1 MIIVILCLI
10 MFSGHCSKVSYENF
24 KVYRV
29 IPKSEHEVK
38 LLRKLAEGGS
48 YSFWKEAS
56 RVGANVDVMVSSSH
70 QNEFESF
77 ISNFDN
83 HLLIKNVQ
91 DLINNNKVRHR
102 SKGFDWTNYH
112 DLDEINNW
120 LTLLSQ
126 KYTEVT
132 LVNGGKSYENRT
144 ILGVKIS
151 FKPNNK
157 IIFIESGIHP
167 REWIGPA
174 TVTYILN
181 EILTNQDPEIRNIVT
196 RWNWYFFPVFNP
208 DGYHYTWATDR
219 LWRKTRKPYGN
230 CYGADLNRN
239 WGYHWMDGGSSN
251 ISCDELFAGPNA
263 FSETESKSLSE
274 FIDGISNNIQAYI
287 GFHSYFKLIL
297 IPFGHAGL
305 EVPPNNDELV
315 AHK

>member
-1 MIIVILCLI
+1 
-10 MFSGHCSKVSYENF
+10 
-24 KVYRV
+24 
-29 IPKSEHEVK
+29 
-38 LLRKLAEGGS
+38 
-48 YSFWKEAS
+48 
-56 RVGANVDVMVSSSH
+56 
-70 QNEFESF
+70 
-77 ISNFDN
+77 
-83 HLLIKNVQ
+83 
-91 DLINNNKVRHR
+91 
-102 SKGFDWTNYH
+102 
-112 DLDEINNW
+112 INNW

-196 RWNWYFFPVFNP
+196 RWNWYFFPFLIPTDIITLLLVKCLQ
-208 DGYHYTWATDR
+208 DR

-251 ISCDELFAGPNA
+251 ISCDELFAGPN
-263 FSETESKSLSE
+263 
-274 FIDGISNNIQAYI
+274 
-287 GFHSYFKLIL
+287 
-297 IPFGHAGL
+297 
-305 EVPPNNDELV
+305 
-315 AHK
+315 